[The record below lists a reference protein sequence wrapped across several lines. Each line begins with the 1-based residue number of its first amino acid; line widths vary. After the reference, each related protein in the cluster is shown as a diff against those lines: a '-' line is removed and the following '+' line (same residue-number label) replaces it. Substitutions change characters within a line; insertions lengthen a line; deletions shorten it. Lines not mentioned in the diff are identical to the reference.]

1 MPDDISVSVT
11 GISAAK
17 AKLDAV
23 ADSVNPQGGL
33 RPALQL
39 ATGMVHRYLIGLG
52 QDYPPVGQQGVLPV
66 QSGRLKNSF
75 FGLVE
80 SRGNDLVGRV
90 ATNLEYAEKVNRRRL
105 FMERVVRDQAGPVN
119 DLLGTQISLSINK
132 GG

>member
-1 MPDDISVSVT
+1 VPDDISVSVT

-17 AKLDAV
+17 AKLGAV

-66 QSGRLKNSF
+66 QTGRLKNSF
-75 FGLVE
+75 FWLVE

-119 DLLGTQISLSINK
+119 DLLGTKINLVINK

>member
-1 MPDDISVSVT
+1 MPDDINVSVKGT
-11 GISAAK
+11 EAAK
-17 AKLDAV
+17 ARLSAV
-23 ADSVNPQGGL
+23 ADSISPQGGL

-52 QDYPPVGQQGVLPV
+52 RDYPPVGQQGVLPV
-66 QSGRLKNSF
+66 QTGRLKNSF
-75 FGLVE
+75 FWLVE

-90 ATNLEYAEKVNRRRL
+90 ATNLEYAAGVDARRL

-119 DLLGTQISLSINK
+119 DLLGTQINLSINK